1 MQMLKP
7 AEMKKVRVYALKSR
21 LPAIIKSLHEAGVME
36 IRKFRAEGLESG
48 RPLEFFDDVS
58 TQLVRLRNMISNM
71 DSDVVKATS
80 VKTPEIEGEAA
91 VKEAEKLYVLAGKR
105 LKEISNET
113 STLSEDISRI
123 SSQLNPIQKLE
134 VFKGIDFSEL
144 SSKSL
149 DFALG
154 EVPAAKFESLK
165 KKLGGMKGNYSI
177 LSPEGSNLTL
187 ILYSRD
193 SASIDHVLTESGFSA
208 IQLPEGMRTPEAEYS
223 KLKIEL
229 TEKENKLKKL
239 DQERKSLSQK
249 HVKDALK
256 LIDVLGI
263 ESERAEISSRFADS
277 TRMSVVQGWIIAA
290 NFNQLKG
297 LINAFGN
304 DAALEEAEIGK
315 HEQPP
320 IVVENP
326 GLPKPFEYVT
336 KAYSL
341 PNYFELDPTLI
352 YFVGLPIIY
361 GLIVGDVI
369 YGVISIFLSLYLLKI
384 FKNSPTMTNVSKI
397 WLYSSTFAILFGLLF
412 DEWGGMGH
420 FGWFELL
427 SDWGITLLQGPLYT
441 GWFSRLH
448 DFPFLL
454 GITLLVGLIHL
465 GIGFILGA
473 INHWNHHRKH
483 AYAKLAWLGV
493 EITGT
498 VAVASGFL
506 GLLPASFFLPS
517 LVGLVFAVIALI
529 LTEGAIGAL
538 EIPGLAGNVLSYARI
553 AAVGVVG
560 VVLAEIINE
569 VLLPLPE
576 AGLFALLMIPL
587 LLLLHMVN
595 TFIAMFEALIQGGR
609 LNVIEFRSKFLEGG
623 GILFNPFTLK
633 K

>member
-1 MQMLKP
+1 MLKP

-21 LPAIIKSLHEAGVME
+21 LPAIIKSLHEAGVIE

-48 RPLEFFDDVS
+48 RPLEFFDNVS
-58 TQLVRLRNMISNM
+58 TQLVRLRNMVSNM
-71 DSDVVKATS
+71 DAESVKATS
-80 VKTPEIEGEAA
+80 VKTPDIESEAA
-91 VKEAEKLYVLAGKR
+91 VGEAEKLYAVAGER
-105 LKEISNET
+105 LKEIANET
-113 STLSEDISRI
+113 SSLSEDISRI
-123 SSQLNPIQKLE
+123 TSQLNLIQKLE
-134 VFKGIDFSEL
+134 IFKGIDFSEL

-149 DFALG
+149 DFVLG
-154 EVPAAKFESLK
+154 EVPAAKFEALRS
-165 KKLGGMKGNYSI
+165 KLASIKGDYSM
-177 LSPEGSNLTL
+177 LSPEGSSLTL
-187 ILYSRD
+187 IIYSRN
-193 SASIDHVLTESGFSA
+193 STPIDAVLTESGFAA
-208 IQLPEGMRTPEAEYS
+208 IQLPEGMKTPEAEYS
-223 KLKIEL
+223 KLKIEMN
-229 TEKENKLKKL
+229 EKKTTLKKL
-239 DQERKSLSQK
+239 EQERKTLSQK
-249 HVKDALK
+249 HAKEVLE
-256 LIDVLGI
+256 LINVLDI
-263 ESERAEISSRFADS
+263 ESERNEISSRFADS
-277 TRMSVVQGWIIAA
+277 ARISVIQGWIIAK

-304 DAALEEAEIGK
+304 DAALEEAEMGE

-320 IVVENP
+320 VVIENP
-326 GLPKPFEYVT
+326 GPPKPFEFVT

-352 YFVGLPIIY
+352 YFICLPIIY

-384 FKNSPTMTNVSKI
+384 FKNSPTMTSVSKI
-397 WLYSSTFAILFGLLF
+397 WLYSSTFAILFGMLF
-412 DEWGGMGH
+412 DEWGGMSH

-427 SDWGITLLQGPLYT
+427 GDWGIKLISAPLYT

-465 GIGFILGA
+465 GAGFILGA
-473 INHWNHHRKH
+473 INQWDHHRKH
-483 AYAKLAWLGV
+483 AYAKLAWFGV

-506 GLLPASFFLPS
+506 GLMPAMFFIPS
-517 LVGLVFAVIALI
+517 LVGLVIAVIALV

-569 VLLPLPE
+569 VLLPVPE
-576 AGLFALLMIPL
+576 AGLLAILFIPL
-587 LLLLHMVN
+587 LLVLHVIN

-623 GILFNPFTLK
+623 GLLFNPFMLK